1 MCRGDHWS
9 PANLVQQHVF
19 QESIFTEK
27 RAGASNARPYK
38 SFGSL
43 IVAVA
48 DYVDRHRRRGESEEK
63 IRRQLSDQSGARF
76 DPACVQAMI
85 EIM

>member
-9 PANLVQQHVF
+9 PANLVQQRVF

-27 RAGASNARPYK
+27 RARASNARPYK

-43 IVAVA
+43 IDVLWLWLTMWTATAGV
-48 DYVDRHRRRGESEEK
+48 VS
-63 IRRQLSDQSGARF
+63 ARKRF
-76 DPACVQAMI
+76 AAS
-85 EIM
+85 

>member
-9 PANLVQQHVF
+9 PANLVQQRVF

-38 SFGSL
+38 SFDVLWLWLPMWTAAAG
-43 IVAVA
+43 VVRA
-48 DYVDRHRRRGESEEK
+48 GK
-63 IRRQLSDQSGARF
+63 RF
-76 DPACVQAMI
+76 AAS
-85 EIM
+85 

>member
-9 PANLVQQHVF
+9 PANLVQQRVF

-27 RAGASNARPYK
+27 RARASMLAPTRV
-38 SFGSL
+38 FGSL

-48 DYVDRHRRRGESEEK
+48 DYVDRHRRRGEREEK
-63 IRRQLSDQSGARF
+63 IRRQLSDQSGTRF
-76 DPACVQAMI
+76 YPAFVQAML